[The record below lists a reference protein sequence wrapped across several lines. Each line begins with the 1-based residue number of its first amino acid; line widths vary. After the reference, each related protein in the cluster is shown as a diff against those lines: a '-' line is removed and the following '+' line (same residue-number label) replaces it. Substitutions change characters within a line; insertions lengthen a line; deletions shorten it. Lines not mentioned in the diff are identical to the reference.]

1 MTTSI
6 LIPKNL
12 SLLLAALLWIG
23 FAAKGQRC
31 AFETSGGKK
40 SATYEEVV
48 KWYKDLAQ
56 KHKSIKVLN
65 KGMTDAGLPLQL
77 VLISNDG
84 KFNPAEWHQKN
95 KVVMLVNNGIHAGE
109 PDGIDA
115 SMMLARDVLE
125 KKSLPENVALAIIT
139 AYNIGGL
146 LNRSS
151 TSRANQNGPEEY
163 GFRGN
168 SQLLDLNRDFIKC
181 DSKEALSFTE
191 IFHFLNPDV
200 FIDNHVSDGADYQH
214 TMTLLTT
221 QYDKLGK
228 QQGAWLRDVFEPK
241 IYRTM
246 SERGWDMV
254 PYVDFEF
261 TDLNKGMTMFNE
273 PPRYAS
279 GYAAL
284 FQSFSFVAETHMLKP
299 FADRVKSTYDLMLTL
314 MKEADENAN
323 ALLSVR
329 KAAVAAMRKENNFP
343 LKWIPDYSKSNPIT
357 FKGYEKDSTI
367 SEATGLKKYFFNHKK
382 PFEKAI
388 NFYCYYKGTDSVVS
402 PVAYVIPQGWDA
414 VLDRLRAN
422 KVKINRFSKDTVIEV
437 TAYYITSNQSLANA
451 YEKHH
456 KNYNTI
462 LRTEKITLHFRKG
475 DYWIS
480 TDQKAK
486 RYLVE
491 TLEPKS
497 DDGFFAWN
505 FFDAILQQK
514 EGYSD
519 YRWEDIAAEIL
530 KNQPELKQKLELKKS
545 EDAIFASDSH
555 KILDFIY
562 KNSSY
567 YEKSH
572 LRYPVYRVEE

>member
-1 MTTSI
+1 MKKIVLLI
-6 LIPKNL
+6 LTGVFG
-12 SLLLAALLWIG
+12 LATAVL
-23 FAAKGQRC
+23 AQRC
-31 AFETSGGKK
+31 TFETSGGKS
-40 SATYEEVV
+40 SATYAEVV
-48 KWYKDLAQ
+48 KWYDSLA
-56 KHKSIKVLN
+56 KKNREIKVIR
-65 KGMTDAGLPLQL
+65 KGRTDAGMPLQL

-84 KFNPAEWHQKN
+84 NFNPEKWHQNN
-95 KVVMLVNNGIHAGE
+95 KVVVLVNNGIHAGE

-115 SMMLARDVLE
+115 SMMLARDVLK
-125 KKSLPENVALAIIT
+125 KKSLPSNVALAIIT

-151 TSRANQNGPEEY
+151 TSRANQNGPDEY

-181 DSKEALSFTE
+181 DSKEAIAFSE
-191 IFHFLNPDV
+191 IFHYLNPDV

-228 QQGAWLRDVFEPK
+228 TQGAWLRDFFEPK
-241 IYRTM
+241 LYKSM
-246 SERGWDMV
+246 SDKGWDMV

-284 FQSFSFVAETHMLKP
+284 FQTFSFVAETHMLKP
-299 FADRVKSTYDLMLTL
+299 FADRVKSTYDLMFSLIDESSKHA
-314 MKEADENAN
+314 KE
-323 ALLSVR
+323 LLEVR
-329 KAAVAAMRKENNFP
+329 KAAVDAVKKEVNFP
-343 LKWIPDYSKSNPIT
+343 LKWIPNYTQSEKIT
-357 FKGYEKDSTI
+357 FKGYEKDSAI

-382 PFEKAI
+382 PFEKRI
-388 NFYCYYKGTDSVVS
+388 DFYCHFKGIDSVVS
-402 PVAYVIPQGWDA
+402 PAAYVIPQGWEE
-414 VLDRLRAN
+414 VLERLKAN
-422 KVKINRFSKDTVIEV
+422 NVRIIRFKNDTMIEV
-437 TAYYITSNQSLANA
+437 TAYYIASNQSIVQA

-456 KNYNTI
+456 KNYNTTI
-462 LRTEKITLHFRKG
+462 DAKKIKLKFRKG
-475 DYWIS
+475 DYWIP
-480 TDQKAK
+480 TNQKAK

-491 TLEPKS
+491 TLEPRS
-497 DDGFFAWN
+497 EDGFFAWN

-519 YRWEDIAAEIL
+519 YRWEDIAAQVL
-530 KNQPELKQKLELKKS
+530 KSNPELKQKLEKKKA
-545 EDAIFASDSH
+545 EDAVFASDSH

-562 KNSSY
+562 KNSPY
-567 YEKSH
+567 YEKTH
-572 LRYPVYRVEE
+572 LRYPVYRLEEY